1 MQRYHDFKYRRSP
14 LEHNRSSETNDSK
27 QQIKQNHSNIAL
39 QNDKTSE
46 IKLSLKQQS
55 KGRCSTYKDSKR
67 SILRSKIPRYQKIA
81 ADVEKGTTR
90 LIESPNNGE
99 QPFVQDSK
107 VNIVADQT
115 PEDITNNRNVDCQ
128 GQYLPSRLPFI
139 SEKPCVNE
147 KQDDNLDWNKEGLYW
162 SPRPW
167 HQNPSKTQIIT
178 SFNNDCPKTDAL
190 FEKGDYKLTK
200 LEDTFNNSTSFRDC
214 GGYFNEK
221 DSDKNSYSSNTGLLI
236 VNNSKTCENGLNS
249 PLPTSKQIQLPTQ
262 NVENNI
268 VTNTK
273 RKYTA
278 RLLPTVVFESHAT
291 TNQRSKNWK
300 EEKEEQPFRSLKRGE
315 EKTCTE
321 AEAYDGVE
329 EIKVTDNVSY
339 VTSTKNYHQQK
350 GNSIVRCPIK
360 TEEKPWWNL
369 SLFSPTVSETS
380 YTVQQERYN
389 NTLALQRRVPE
400 KRVGR
405 RKIEYNHQKKQE
417 KKQFQQGRNY
427 ANRLK
432 QSTNNYR
439 LDGPRDEYIC
449 DTNDKQKEVCNLH
462 TATTT
467 TFMVADDSHYN
478 DCESDQQPIKQ
489 VESNNNNNYYYYNK
503 SNNTFNT
510 IKQKRQSKN
519 IKNEKCVYSELDQQ
533 CTKNDHQKNTLS
545 SSSANH
551 FYKCNSSSEFN
562 LNFHL
567 ERQDYIQKVSLF

>member
-221 DSDKNSYSSNTGLLI
+221 DSDKNSY
-236 VNNSKTCENGLNS
+236 KTSTEITNGL
-249 PLPTSKQIQLPTQ
+249 
-262 NVENNI
+262 
-268 VTNTK
+268 
-273 RKYTA
+273 
-278 RLLPTVVFESHAT
+278 H
-291 TNQRSKNWK
+291 
-300 EEKEEQPFRSLKRGE
+300 
-315 EKTCTE
+315 
-321 AEAYDGVE
+321 
-329 EIKVTDNVSY
+329 
-339 VTSTKNYHQQK
+339 
-350 GNSIVRCPIK
+350 
-360 TEEKPWWNL
+360 
-369 SLFSPTVSETS
+369 
-380 YTVQQERYN
+380 
-389 NTLALQRRVPE
+389 
-400 KRVGR
+400 
-405 RKIEYNHQKKQE
+405 
-417 KKQFQQGRNY
+417 
-427 ANRLK
+427 
-432 QSTNNYR
+432 
-439 LDGPRDEYIC
+439 
-449 DTNDKQKEVCNLH
+449 
-462 TATTT
+462 
-467 TFMVADDSHYN
+467 M
-478 DCESDQQPIKQ
+478 
-489 VESNNNNNYYYYNK
+489 
-503 SNNTFNT
+503 
-510 IKQKRQSKN
+510 
-519 IKNEKCVYSELDQQ
+519 
-533 CTKNDHQKNTLS
+533 
-545 SSSANH
+545 
-551 FYKCNSSSEFN
+551 
-562 LNFHL
+562 
-567 ERQDYIQKVSLF
+567 